1 MSQLDNLFR
10 QTLIPMA
17 SSKVKLFE
25 ANYLDALTDSI
36 NDWLASTKSIVLGL
50 SPVSKLQ
57 DVLVVWVIYM
67 EATDATS

>member
-1 MSQLDNLFR
+1 MSQLDNLFK

-25 ANYLDALTDSI
+25 ANYLDALTESI
-36 NDWLASTKSIVLGL
+36 NEWVTNTKSVILGL

>member
-1 MSQLDNLFR
+1 MSQVDNLFK

-17 SSKVKLFE
+17 SSRVKLFE

-36 NDWLASTKSIVLGL
+36 NDWVISTKSVILGL

-57 DVLVVWVIYM
+57 DVFAVWVIYM